1 MSIRTRQIVKLILR
15 MLVTV
20 LLLVWAFSQVD
31 LGQFWQTVRTARW
44 QYLLGV
50 WATTAAF
57 FWVQSVV
64 LQLILK
70 RQDCRVGV
78 NAIFGASAV
87 TAVYGL
93 FLPGFLSSGV
103 KWYILKRYTG
113 KGSNVLSS
121 MLYNQ
126 VALTVVMMI
135 IGLAGLIFTDPAQA
149 VSPDSQQSRFLPLTC
164 SVFLVLLVLLSVL
177 AVNERTGGTV
187 VRLLA
192 AALRPLPQAAREK
205 GRTILAQIETFQT
218 AGWRFHMTVALV
230 NAIDGFLVGFLMYLS
245 AALAAH
251 VVVPPGVLIWLCAM
265 IYVLGRLPISIAN
278 LGVRE
283 ATLVTLLAGYGVEE
297 SAALLM
303 SMILFSSLIF
313 MAAIGVSYQLYWAI
327 RAKRSDQPQKPKI
340 S

>member
-1 MSIRTRQIVKLILR
+1 MSIRTRQIIKLILR

-20 LLLVWAFSQVD
+20 LLLIWAFSQVD
-31 LGQFWQTVRTARW
+31 LGQFWRTVQTARW

-50 WATTAAF
+50 WGTTAAF

-70 RQDCRVGV
+70 KQDCRVGV
-78 NAIFGASAV
+78 NTLFGASSV
-87 TAVYGL
+87 TALYSL

-103 KWYILKRYTG
+103 KWYILKRHTG
-113 KGSNVLSS
+113 RGSNVLSS

-126 VALTVVMMI
+126 VALMVVMMV
-135 IGLAGLIFTDPAQA
+135 IGLAGLVVTDPAQ
-149 VSPDSQQSRFLPLTC
+149 VVLPHSQQSRFLPLTC
-164 SVFLVLLVLLSVL
+164 GIILVVLVLVSVL

-192 AALRPLPQAAREK
+192 AALRPLPQTAREK
-205 GRTILAQIETFQT
+205 GRIILAQIETFQT
-218 AGWRFHMTVALV
+218 AGWRFHTTIALI

-251 VVVPPGVLIWLCAM
+251 VTVPPGVLIWLCA
-265 IYVLGRLPISIAN
+265 IVYVLGRLPISIAN

-313 MAAIGVSYQLYWAI
+313 MAAIGVSYQLYWVI
-327 RAKRSDQPQKPKI
+327 RSKNSGPSQEP
-340 S
+340 SLS